1 MHPSK
6 STLKL
11 NLKIRD
17 LTESTC
23 TKSSNE
29 CLFVTFLYRPVFVVD
44 PQLQE
49 NLSRYHGKEQITP
62 SKSQNSIFQK
72 GFRMVYCNPVPIAAG
87 CLLGKDVVTDALNT
101 IFQAIIDLVKYNK
114 DLILQ
119 FGFGNI
125 QVIGRSLKA
134 VFTQNFAESIKDKQF
149 ENTMKRSTTP
159 VSTIWKTS
167 YTKTF
172 ANSTLGTLLQKP
184 NHEVV

>member
-1 MHPSK
+1 
-6 STLKL
+6 
-11 NLKIRD
+11 
-17 LTESTC
+17 
-23 TKSSNE
+23 
-29 CLFVTFLYRPVFVVD
+29 
-44 PQLQE
+44 
-49 NLSRYHGKEQITP
+49 
-62 SKSQNSIFQK
+62 
-72 GFRMVYCNPVPIAAG
+72 MVYCNPVPIAAG